1 MAFEEK
7 QKELAEQAIKLIADA
22 EVKAAAGDIEGA
34 TLMVAEATKKSAE
47 IKSLETIG
55 ADVKRLEGDFNV
67 PLNAVPV
74 TSGEKAKYDPKADD
88 ANAKR
93 DASYQGP
100 LWVAGLPAAIQP
112 EWVRK
117 QMGDNLKAEAD
128 FYTKAWTEW
137 FRSPNERGY
146 FNGGD

>member
-93 DASYQGP
+93 DASYQR
-100 LWVAGLPAAIQP
+100 AA
-112 EWVRK
+112 
-117 QMGDNLKAEAD
+117 L
-128 FYTKAWTEW
+128 
-137 FRSPNERGY
+137 
-146 FNGGD
+146 GGWSARRDSARVGA